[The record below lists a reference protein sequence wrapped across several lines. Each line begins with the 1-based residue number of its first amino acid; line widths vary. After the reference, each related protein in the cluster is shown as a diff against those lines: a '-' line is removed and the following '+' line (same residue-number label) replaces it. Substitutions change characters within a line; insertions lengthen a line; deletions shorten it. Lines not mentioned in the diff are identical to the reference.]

1 MDNPPVI
8 INPSPEN
15 PVIMTKGHQMSTKTS
30 SAVTTV
36 TSVTTKVDAI
46 DLTAT
51 DAEKALAKFIAA
63 REAIKA
69 LEAQKEEAEARLRE
83 LLGSAEVGTIRG
95 VERFKL
101 QHSTNSKIDRKALE
115 AGWPEAY
122 EATLVKTPYDFI
134 KAL

>member
-1 MDNPPVI
+1 
-8 INPSPEN
+8 
-15 PVIMTKGHQMSTKTS
+15 MSTKTS

-36 TSVTTKVDAI
+36 TTVTTATTKVEVV

-51 DAEKALAKFIAA
+51 DAEKVLFQFIAA
-63 REAIKA
+63 REAIKVH
-69 LEAQKEEAEARLRE
+69 EAQKEAAEARLRE
-83 LLGSAEVGTIRG
+83 LLGTAEVGMIRG

-101 QHSTNSKIDRKALE
+101 QHSSNSKIDRKALE
-115 AGWPEAY
+115 AGWPEAF

>member
-1 MDNPPVI
+1 
-8 INPSPEN
+8 
-15 PVIMTKGHQMSTKTS
+15 MSTKTS

-36 TSVTTKVDAI
+36 TSVTTKVDTI

>member
-1 MDNPPVI
+1 
-8 INPSPEN
+8 
-15 PVIMTKGHQMSTKTS
+15 MSTKTS

-36 TSVTTKVDAI
+36 TTTVTATTKVDVV

-51 DAEKALAKFIAA
+51 DAEKVLFQFIAA

-69 LEAQKEEAEARLRE
+69 HEAQKELAEARLRE
-83 LLGSAEVGTIRG
+83 LLGDAGIGLIRG

-101 QHSTNSKIDRKALE
+101 QNSTNSKIDRKALE
-115 AGWPEAY
+115 AGWPEAF

>member
-1 MDNPPVI
+1 
-8 INPSPEN
+8 
-15 PVIMTKGHQMSTKTS
+15 MSTKTS
-30 SAVTTV
+30 SAVTK
-36 TSVTTKVDAI
+36 VTTTTTAVTTVNTV

-51 DAEKALAKFIAA
+51 EAEKVLFQFIAA

-69 LEAQKEEAEARLRE
+69 HEAQKDLAEARLRE
-83 LLGSAEVGTIRG
+83 LLGDAGVGMIRG

-101 QHSTNSKIDRKALE
+101 QNSTNSKIDRKALE